1 MVNKTKEF
9 IMFASRKRRTFIA
22 LLTILMLLSSGI
34 YGFAAN
40 SKVTASGYTAPTSI
54 VAGKGFA
61 IKGKLSSNVTIKRV
75 EVGIASSKTKWTSY
89 KYDNKSVN
97 AKTFDL
103 ARADS
108 KLKFGKLKAG
118 TYYYRIF
125 AHTSDGMVH
134 TVLNQKFNVK
144 KSSGAGASAIKIRY
158 PSSLVQGKGF
168 DVKGT
173 VKATKKI
180 KSITAG
186 VTDANGKW
194 TSVKYTKKSINA
206 KSFNLNKINSKLKF
220 GKLKAGTYYYRISV
234 TTTGGT
240 SVVANKAFKVINA
253 ASGNGNE
260 TSQQAVSLE
269 SSNVSGLKSK
279 GEVELKNDTSSD
291 KAAQDDVVSLSGY
304 NAPGTYKVGKKF
316 TPKGT
321 IKSSE
326 PIQRVEIG
334 IVYTSTNKWT
344 GYKYDNNKINSNTFD
359 VGAAAS
365 SLRFDML
372 AGGEYK
378 YRIYV
383 HTKSGVHVAL
393 NQSFKV
399 VSSNKPQEAL
409 NWALQIAADNTFNY
423 GNRPATSRVGCYFCG
438 TNKKNKP
445 KGYEK
450 TYVCMTFVHAAY
462 AHGAGDPELLKQCQ
476 GGKYCLSLNDSNFT
490 AYSCWQKVGLC
501 KDLKV
506 SDLQPGDVI
515 CWYAADD
522 KSGHLAMYAG
532 NGNIVDAART
542 GWGADSIAI
551 RKGAAARYLTTGAK
565 RSKKSYVMRYRK

>member
-1 MVNKTKEF
+1 
-9 IMFASRKRRTFIA
+9 MFASRKRRTFIA
-22 LLTILMLLSSGI
+22 LLTILMLLSSGV
-34 YGFAAN
+34 YGFAAS

-75 EVGIASSKTKWTSY
+75 EIGIASSKTRWSSY

-97 AKTFDL
+97 SKTFDL
-103 ARADS
+103 AKADS
-108 KLKFGKLKAG
+108 KLKFGKLSAG
-118 TYYYRIF
+118 TYYYRIY
-125 AHTSDGMVH
+125 AHTSDGVVH
-134 TVLNQKFNVK
+134 TVLNKKFTVK
-144 KSSGAGASAIKIRY
+144 KGSSSGASAVNMRY
-158 PSSLVQGKGF
+158 PSNLTRGKGF

-173 VKATKKI
+173 IKATKKI

-186 VTDANGKW
+186 VTTASGKW
-194 TSVKYTKKSINA
+194 TAIKYTKKSINA

-220 GKLKAGTYYYRISV
+220 GKLGSGTYVYKITV

-240 SVVANKAFKVINA
+240 STVVNKTFNVVEAPV
-253 ASGNGNE
+253 ASQSSV
-260 TSQQAVSLE
+260 TQE
-269 SSNVSGLKSK
+269 SGKISGLKDK
-279 GEVELKNDTSSD
+279 GEVVLNNDTSSA
-291 KAAQDDVVSLSGY
+291 KATVDDVVSLTGY
-304 NAPGTYKVGKKF
+304 NTPGTYKVGKTF
-316 TPKGT
+316 TPQGT
-321 IKSSE
+321 IESTE
-326 PIQRVEIG
+326 PISRVEIG
-334 IVYTSTNKWT
+334 VVYASTNKWT
-344 GYKYDNNKINSNTFD
+344 GYKYDNANINTNTFNIGN
-359 VGAAAS
+359 VAS
-365 SLRFDML
+365 SLKFNML

-393 NQSFKV
+393 NHPFKV
-399 VSSNKPQEAL
+399 ISSNKPQEAL
-409 NWALQIAADNTFNY
+409 NWALHIAADNSFTY
-423 GNRPATSRVGCYFCG
+423 GNKPATSRVGCYFCG

-445 KGYEK
+445 RGYEK

-476 GGKYCLSLNDSNFT
+476 GGRYCLSLNDSNFT

-522 KSGHLAMYAG
+522 KSGHLSMYAG
-532 NGNIVDAART
+532 NGNIVDAGRT
-542 GWGADSIAI
+542 GWGADTIAL

-565 RSKKSYVMRYRK
+565 LSKKSYVMRYRK